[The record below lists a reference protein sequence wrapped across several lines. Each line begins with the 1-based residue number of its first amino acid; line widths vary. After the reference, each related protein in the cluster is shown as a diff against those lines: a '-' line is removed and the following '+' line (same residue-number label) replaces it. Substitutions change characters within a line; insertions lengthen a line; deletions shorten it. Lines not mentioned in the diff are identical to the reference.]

1 MHKISTYEEAYN
13 YGVQIS
19 RRKVA
24 KSLLEND
31 YEVSMIHEVTSLSVE
46 EIEKLQKSILEI
58 EICKRFFS
66 KQEVLDKSL

>member
-13 YGVQIS
+13 YGVQTS
-19 RRKVA
+19 RRKVV
-24 KSLLEND
+24 KSLLEDD
-31 YEVSMIHEVTSLSVE
+31 YKIAMIHEVTSLSVE